1 MLSNLMGQQQ
11 VENKW
16 QHMVAV
22 ICLTLTTRQQ
32 VKKVLP
38 KFFELWPTP
47 EAFLAGD
54 HEVARK
60 LITSLGMSNIRIV
73 RLLKMS
79 EDFLTWDGEDATK
92 LYGIGK
98 YGSDSY
104 RLFYKNEIPDNIQD
118 HELKRY
124 VKEELLY
131 ENNHM

>member
-1 MLSNLMGQQQ
+1 
-11 VENKW
+11 
-16 QHMVAV
+16 
-22 ICLTLTTRQQ
+22 
-32 VKKVLP
+32 
-38 KFFELWPTP
+38 
-47 EAFLAGD
+47 
-54 HEVARK
+54 
-60 LITSLGMSNIRIV
+60 
-73 RLLKMS
+73 MS